1 MTEYFKPEDMPSGD
15 HDSFVTKARLLTFRW
30 LAARP
35 HSEREIRR
43 KLYDKGYTESLID
56 KVVAGLY
63 ESAYLDD
70 GAFARQWARNLAV
83 NRCLGNRR
91 IEMSLLEKG
100 ISREDIREVL
110 KELRQEMPEL
120 KIIKDLIRKKTGERP
135 FNNLT
140 RQEKARIIR
149 SLYGKGF
156 SPAAIWD
163 AIDQPME
170 DFLSDNDRK

>member
-1 MTEYFKPEDMPSGD
+1 MPEDPHPESMHSGD
-15 HDSFVTKARLLTFRW
+15 HDPLVAKARLLTFRW

-35 HSEREIRR
+35 RSEREIRR
-43 KLYDKGYTESLID
+43 KLHDKGYSESIID

-83 NRCLGNRR
+83 NRRLGNLR

-100 ISREDIREVL
+100 INRDAIHEVL
-110 KELRQEMPEL
+110 EELRQEMPESI
-120 KIIKDLIRKKTGERP
+120 IIKDFLRKKSGGKP
-135 FNNLT
+135 FDHLAVK
-140 RQEKARIIR
+140 EKARIIR

-156 SPAAIWD
+156 SPDAIRN

-170 DFLSDNDRK
+170 DFFQ